1 MDDLYLVLKL
11 SVASGTIA
19 SVISEAQ
26 IFLPFREWVKTKS
39 VFFGKLFRCGWCV
52 SFWIAFALESI
63 YLPNLF
69 HSVVI
74 IDQILTSFCIAYG
87 SGLVWLLITGLMK
100 LTDK

>member
-1 MDDLYLVLKL
+1 MDDLFLVLKL

-26 IFLPFREWVKTKS
+26 IFLPFREWIKKKS
-39 VFFGKLFRCGWCV
+39 VFFGKLFRCGWC
-52 SFWIAFALESI
+52 SGFWVAFSLEAI
-63 YLPNLF
+63 YLPNIF
-69 HSVVI
+69 DKVVI

-87 SGLVWLLITGLMK
+87 SGLVWLLITGLMR